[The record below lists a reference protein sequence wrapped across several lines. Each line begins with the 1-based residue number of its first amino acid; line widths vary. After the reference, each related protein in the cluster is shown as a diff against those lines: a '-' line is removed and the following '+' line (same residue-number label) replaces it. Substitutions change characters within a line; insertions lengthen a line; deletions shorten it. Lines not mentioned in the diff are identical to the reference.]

1 MTLAR
6 DSKYDTL
13 VSSQPCYCLLWL
25 LSKPLDASHIFVC
38 NQHPKDLVITWVVL
52 AFGLVL
58 DTLLIYFWVALLEST
73 SGLNLAADLGPILA
87 LFVIPISNQL
97 AALKKVKQRKRYLG
111 RERLLKTKQF
121 IVISSFFVNYVPI
134 ENNIEMEIDKW
145 EMIKKEREK
154 RKR

>member
-1 MTLAR
+1 M
-6 DSKYDTL
+6 
-13 VSSQPCYCLLWL
+13 
-25 LSKPLDASHIFVC
+25 
-38 NQHPKDLVITWVVL
+38 
-52 AFGLVL
+52 
-58 DTLLIYFWVALLEST
+58 LIYFWVALLEST

-97 AALKKVKQRKRYLG
+97 AALKRVKRRKRYLG

-145 EMIKKEREK
+145 EMIKKERE
-154 RKR
+154 RKGIER